1 MCYNACGDIQLPFK
15 EKLMNFTVLGP
26 GRWGSFIAWYLDHNG
41 FKTTLWGRENDEKM
55 KGFLRDRKNEYL
67 ELPSS
72 IKLST
77 DLNEALDKSEYIV
90 ISISSQSVRDL
101 MGNIIKNPAY
111 TEKKFILC
119 MKGIESSTGKR
130 LSSILIEFGVP
141 KENIAVWVGPGH
153 VQSFLKG
160 IPSVMIIDSYNPK
173 LSLFL
178 VKKLKSKLIRFYQ
191 GKDIIGSEIGAAA
204 KNVMGIAAGLLDG
217 MGYTTLKGGLM
228 ARGAYEISKLIKACG
243 GSELSAYGLCHL
255 GDYEATLF
263 SEFSHNRKFG
273 ELFAKNEKFDK
284 LAEGVSTSAALLTLA
299 KEVNVELPITQIV
312 YDVINK
318 KISIKK
324 ALTLLFMRDN
334 INEF

>member
-1 MCYNACGDIQLPFK
+1 
-15 EKLMNFTVLGP
+15 MNFTVLGP
-26 GRWGSFIAWYLDHNG
+26 GRWGSFIAWYLDNNG
-41 FKTTLWGRENDEKM
+41 FKTTLWGRQEDANM
-55 KGFLRDRKNEYL
+55 QRFLNDRKNEYL
-67 ELPSS
+67 ELPTT
-72 IKLST
+72 INLST
-77 DLNEALDKSEYIV
+77 NLEEALNKSDYII
-90 ISISSQSVRDL
+90 ISISSQGVRDL
-101 MGNIIKNPAY
+101 MSNIIKYPTY

-160 IPSVMIIDSYNPK
+160 IPSVMIIDAYNSK

-178 VKKLKSKLIRFYQ
+178 VKKLKSQLIRFYQ

-204 KNVMGIAAGLLDG
+204 KNVMGIAAGMLDG

-243 GSELSAYGLCHL
+243 GKELSAYGLCHL

-273 ELFAKNEKFDK
+273 ELFAKNQKFDK
-284 LAEGVSTSAALLTLA
+284 LAEGVSTSEALLTLA
-299 KEVNVELPITQIV
+299 KQVGVELPITQAV
-312 YDVINK
+312 YDVINNK
-318 KISIKK
+318 TSIQK
-324 ALTLLFMRDN
+324 ALPRLFMRDN